1 MFRTGRRIDGAHLQL
16 LVAPA
21 AGPVGCVG
29 YVIAK
34 KQLARAVDRN
44 YLRRMVR
51 EAVRTRRPGLDELD
65 IVVRLRRGCAAECLP
80 RLGAEAGELLDRLTA
95 GGPG

>member
-1 MFRTGRRIDGAHLQL
+1 MFRTGRRLDGAHLQL

-21 AGPVGCVG
+21 GGAVGCVG

-34 KQLARAVDRN
+34 KQLVRAVDRN

-51 EAVRTRRPGLDELD
+51 EAVRKRRPGLNQVD
-65 IVVRLRRGCAAECLP
+65 IVVRLRRGCEAGHLS
-80 RLGAEAGELLDRLTA
+80 RLGLEAAELLDRVT
-95 GGPG
+95 GDSRQ

>member
-1 MFRTGRRIDGAHLQL
+1 MFRTGRRYDGAHLQI

-21 AGPVGCVG
+21 AGAVGCVG

-51 EAVRTRRPGLDELD
+51 EAIRKRRPGLDRVD
-65 IVVRLRRGCAAECLP
+65 IVVRLRRGCPVVHLP
-80 RLGAEAGELLDRLTA
+80 RLGAEAAELLDDLTA
-95 GGPG
+95 GRLG